1 MALQRDGIVGN
12 TVAIEVDLV
21 VVVVATAAVV
31 VEVRSV
37 FHRNTTTSLR

>member
-12 TVAIEVDLV
+12 TVVEVDF
-21 VVVVATAAVV
+21 VVVVAAAAVVV